1 MPIQA
6 TPDAVSARRQ
16 SVYLDFDFRDFVL
29 LFFAVLFEARFGF
42 PLRLPLAMSRNCFSL
57 IERAICLEG
66 PFSLLFDVLPRF
78 ADSAAPAAFCCDL
91 DLAGI
96 GSSPWLGTRIQ

>member
-1 MPIQA
+1 MQSPHRE
-6 TPDAVSARRQ
+6 PD
-16 SVYLDFDFRDFVL
+16 YFDFDFRDFDL
-29 LFFAVLFEARFGF
+29 LVFALLFEARFGL
-42 PLRLPLAMSRNCFSL
+42 PLRLPFAISRSCFSL
-57 IERAICLEG
+57 IDRAICLEG